1 VRALSARPPRMGADE
16 FIEWA
21 MTLPDGD
28 RYELVGGEV
37 VAMSPER
44 VSHAR
49 VKFAAC
55 LALRRAIEAA
65 GLGCEALIDGVS
77 VEIDEETVY
86 EPDTLVR
93 CGEPVPGDA
102 VKVTDPVVVVEVV
115 SPSSG
120 RTDKGLKLQDYFRLA
135 SVRHYLI
142 LDTRRRSVTHHRRDE
157 AGLIQTR
164 VLHGGA
170 LELAPPGIAVA
181 VEDLFT

>member
-1 VRALSARPPRMGADE
+1 VKALSVLPPHMSADE
-16 FIEWA
+16 FIAWA
-21 MTLPDGD
+21 MTLPDGEH
-28 RYELVGGEV
+28 YELVGGEIV
-37 VAMSPER
+37 PMSPER
-44 VSHAR
+44 LSHTR
-49 VKFAAC
+49 VKFAVC
-55 LALRRAIEAA
+55 LALKNAIRAA
-65 GLGCEALIDGVS
+65 GSACEALIDGVS
-77 VEIDEETVY
+77 VEIDEDTVY

-93 CGEPVPGDA
+93 CGEPLPGDI
-102 VKVTDPVVVVEVV
+102 VKITDPVIVVEVV

-120 RTDKGLKLQDYFRLA
+120 GTDKGAKLQDYFRLA

-142 LDTRRRSVTHHRRDE
+142 VNTRRRSVTHHRRDD